1 MQHLSMRIIIHR
13 FDVFCNLLL
22 CITATSRIQ
31 RMREEHAKK
40 ELEKEIQVPALVH
53 VLVCACLH
61 SHLGLRMHELA

>member
-1 MQHLSMRIIIHR
+1 MEKKVETRAKRRRLAM
-13 FDVFCNLLL
+13 
-22 CITATSRIQ
+22 IQ